1 MELNQS
7 VGIVKAKRL
16 MTKSERV
23 LETNSDDQNGMSR
36 AKTKP
41 RFTPKNGSTGIP
53 TKRRLVKTYE
63 ARVRFGT
70 RVWVQVRVRDSAIF
84 ENVGCGCGG
93 TRRLKNY

>member
-41 RFTPKNGSTGIP
+41 RFTPKNGSTIIP
-53 TKRRLVKTYE
+53 TKRR
-63 ARVRFGT
+63 
-70 RVWVQVRVRDSAIF
+70 
-84 ENVGCGCGG
+84 
-93 TRRLKNY
+93 